1 MEEIRKSKLSSR
13 KTIQCQS
20 IVSPICYTLWSS
32 HGPVFSLQVL
42 SNPLSTSWIY
52 GSLQNEIMVVSGSP
66 INKGK
71 GNVKTR

>member
-1 MEEIRKSKLSSR
+1 MDEIRKSKLSSW

-20 IVSPICYTLWSS
+20 IVSPVCYTLWSS
-32 HGPVFSLQVL
+32 HGPVSSLEVL

-52 GSLQNEIMVVSGSP
+52 GNLQNEIMIVSGSP